1 MRKVIRSA
9 IVPFSASEMFALVDG
24 IETYPEFLPWCESAV
39 VHKRDAAMV
48 EATLELRRGGIS
60 KSFTTRN
67 SLRQNEAI
75 GLSLIGGPFKHL
87 AGGWTF
93 QQLGDSGCKV
103 SLELDFEFNNPVTD
117 TLFGSFFE
125 GSCNSLVDAFTQRA
139 AIVYGSR

>member
-1 MRKVIRSA
+1 MRKVSRSA
-9 IVPFSASEMFALVDG
+9 IVPFSASEMFVLVDD
-24 IETYPEFLPWCESAV
+24 IETYPEFLPWCKSAV
-39 VHKRDAAMV
+39 VHKRDAAIV
-48 EATLELRRGGIS
+48 EATLELRRGGIR

-103 SLELDFEFNNPVTD
+103 SLELDFEFKNPVTD
-117 TLFGSFFE
+117 TLFGAFFE
-125 GSCNSLVDAFTQRA
+125 ASCNSLVDAFTQRA
-139 AIVYGSR
+139 AKVYGGR

>member
-1 MRKVIRSA
+1 
-9 IVPFSASEMFALVDG
+9 MFVLVDD

-103 SLELDFEFNNPVTD
+103 SLELDFEFNNLVTD